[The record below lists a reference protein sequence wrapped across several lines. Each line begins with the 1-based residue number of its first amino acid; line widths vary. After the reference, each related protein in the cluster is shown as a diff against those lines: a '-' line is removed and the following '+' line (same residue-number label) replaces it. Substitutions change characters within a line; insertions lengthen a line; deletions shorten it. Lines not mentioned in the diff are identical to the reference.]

1 MFMRCPL
8 ETRESAGLLLAY
20 CSRKLDAET
29 AAVLEEHME
38 SCPACREFASAQRSV
53 WETLDAWEAAPV
65 SPDFDRRLY
74 RRIEREVSRWDLLIR
89 PFRPLLVRQGL
100 PIAAAV
106 GVMIMAG
113 VMLDRPAVPPSAP
126 RQDTAQVQTESLRSD
141 QVEHALD
148 DMDMLRDF
156 SRLVRQENPDSKKM

>member
-1 MFMRCPL
+1 MRCPI
-8 ETRESAGLLLAY
+8 ETRESAEVLLAY
-20 CSRKLDAET
+20 CGRTLDAET
-29 AAVLEEHME
+29 AAVLERHMKT
-38 SCPACREFASAQRSV
+38 CAACREFVSGQRAV
-53 WETLDAWEAAPV
+53 WEVLDGWNAAPV

-74 RRIEREVSRWDLLIR
+74 QRIEREVSWWDLLIR
-89 PFRPLLVRQGL
+89 PLRPLLVRQGL

-113 VMLDRPAVPPSAP
+113 VMLDRPAVTPAAP
-126 RQDTAQVQTESLRSD
+126 QQDNAQVQMESLRPD

-156 SRLVRQENPDSKKM
+156 SRLMRPDAPDSKKM

>member
-1 MFMRCPL
+1 MRCPI
-8 ETRESAGLLLAY
+8 ETRESAELLLAY
-20 CSRKLDAET
+20 CGRTLDAET
-29 AAVLEEHME
+29 AAVFERHME
-38 SCPACREFASAQRSV
+38 SCAACREFARGQRAV
-53 WETLDAWEAAPV
+53 WEALDEWNTAPV

-74 RRIEREVSRWDLLIR
+74 QRIEREVSWWDLLIR

-113 VMLDRPAVPPSAP
+113 VMLDRPTVTPPSP
-126 RQDTAQVQTESLRSD
+126 QQDNAQVQMESLRPD

-156 SRLVRQENPDSKKM
+156 SRLMRPDAPDSKKM